1 MEVSADRG
9 YLAAVLAGAGENA
22 LTKGISAKADVPLG
36 TSRLVTSWSGSL
48 RTEEEVL
55 EGDP

>member
-1 MEVSADRG
+1 MGVTST
-9 YLAAVLAGAGENA
+9 AGEKA

-36 TSRLVTSWSGSL
+36 IPRLGTSWSVPLG
-48 RTEEEVL
+48 TEEEVL